1 MARIVLKVSS
11 EEKRGVNL
19 KFMRQHTVQ
28 REVSC
33 SGIGLHSGAKVSMK
47 LRPAP
52 PNFGV
57 RFRRMDLGRHPAV
70 IANAHYVVN
79 TALATSIGCNGAT
92 VSTIEHLMAALYVSS
107 IDNVLIEL
115 DGPEVPIFDGSAAP
129 VLEVLDEAG
138 LKEQAAVRQC
148 MVITRP
154 VLLREGEAFV
164 KAVPADRFQVR
175 YTIDFPH
182 PLVGKQTLQWSFN
195 EATFGR
201 DIARARTFGFLK
213 DVERLQSHGLAQGG
227 SLANAVVFDDFG
239 ILNQDGFRYGD
250 ECVRHKIL
258 DFMGDLALAGR
269 PMVGRFE
276 VHKAGHALHT
286 AFIKQLLS
294 RPGQHSVST
303 PACLPASFFP
313 FTNPSPICGPS
324 PTFG

>member
-1 MARIVLKVSS
+1 M
-11 EEKRGVNL
+11 NL
-19 KFMRQHTVQ
+19 KFMTQHTVQ

-33 SGIGLHSGAKVSMK
+33 SGIGLHSGAKVLMK

-70 IANAHYVVN
+70 IAHAHYVVN
-79 TALATSIGCNGAT
+79 TALATSIGSNGAT

-107 IDNVLIEL
+107 VDNVLIEL

-129 VLEVLDEAG
+129 LLEVIEKAG
-138 LKEQAAVRQC
+138 LKEQAASRQC

-154 VLLREGEAFV
+154 MLLREGEAFI
-164 KAVPADRFQVR
+164 KAIPADHFQVR

-182 PLVGKQTLQWSFN
+182 PLVGKQSLQWSFN
-195 EATFGR
+195 ETSFGR
-201 DIARARTFGFLK
+201 DIARARTFGFLR
-213 DVERLQSHGLAQGG
+213 DVEKLQSHGLAQGG

-239 ILNQDGFRYGD
+239 ILNHDGFRYGD

-258 DFMGDLALAGR
+258 DFMGDLALAGK
-269 PMVGRFE
+269 PMIGRFE

-303 PACLPASFFP
+303 PRYLPASFFP
-313 FTNPSPICGPS
+313 FTNPSPICTPN
-324 PTFG
+324 PTFA

>member
-1 MARIVLKVSS
+1 MGMNVKL
-11 EEKRGVNL
+11 
-19 KFMRQHTVQ
+19 MMQHTVQ

-33 SGIGLHSGAKVSMK
+33 RGIGLHSGAKVVMK

-57 RFRRMDLGRHPAV
+57 RFRRMDLGNHPAV
-70 IANAHYVVN
+70 VAHAHHVVN
-79 TALATSIGCNGAT
+79 TSLATSIGSNGAT
-92 VSTIEHLMAALYVSS
+92 VSTIEHLMAAVYVSS

-129 VLEVLDEAG
+129 FLEILREAG
-138 LKEQAAVRQC
+138 LKEQTVRRQC

-164 KAVPADRFQVR
+164 KATPADHFQVR

-182 PLVGKQTLQWSFN
+182 PLVGKQTLLWSFN
-195 EATFGR
+195 ETTFGR
-201 DIARARTFGFLK
+201 EIARARTFGFLK

-239 ILNQDGFRYGD
+239 ILNQDGFRYID

-258 DFMGDLALAGR
+258 DFMGDLALAGK
-269 PMVGRFE
+269 PMIGRFE

-286 AFIKQLLS
+286 AFIKRLVSL
-294 RPGQHSVST
+294 PGHHSIST
-303 PACLPASFFP
+303 PAYMPASYFP
-313 FTNPSPICGPS
+313 FTNHPPLIGPNPAFS
-324 PTFG
+324 